1 MNDVKIFYE
10 VVDGDDVQTVRGES
24 IRLPYTDASFGSHA
38 DCDAWGRI
46 TGWTVTHLLS
56 GAPVGT
62 GRTRNAAFT
71 AAVAYVEQ
79 NKPHLTSV
87 FANAAQARVLLE
99 HLQRKAEA
107 R

>member
-1 MNDVKIFYE
+1 MTDVKIFYE
-10 VVDGDDVQTVRGES
+10 VVDGDAVETVRGDS
-24 IRLPYTDASFGSHA
+24 IRLPHTDASFGMHA
-38 DCDAWGRI
+38 DCDTWGRI
-46 TGWTVTHLLS
+46 VGWTVTHLLS

-62 GRTRNAAFT
+62 GRTRDAAFA

-79 NKPHLTSV
+79 NKPHLASM

>member
-1 MNDVKIFYE
+1 MTDVKIFYE
-10 VVDGDDVQTVRGES
+10 VVDGDEVETVRGDS
-24 IRLPYTDASFGSHA
+24 VRLPYTDASFGMHS
-38 DCDAWGRI
+38 DCDQWGNV

-56 GAPVGT
+56 GAQVGA
-62 GRTRNAAFT
+62 GRTRNAAFS

-79 NKPHLTSV
+79 NKPNLASM

>member
-1 MNDVKIFYE
+1 MTDVKIFYE
-10 VVDGDDVQTVRGES
+10 VVDGDEVETVRGDS
-24 IRLPYTDASFGSHA
+24 IRLPYTDASFGMHA
-38 DCDAWGRI
+38 DCDTWGR
-46 TGWTVTHLLS
+46 TVGWTVTHLLS

-62 GRTRNAAFT
+62 GRTRDAAFA

-79 NKPHLTSV
+79 NKTHLSSM

-99 HLQRKAEA
+99 HLRRKAEA